1 MGMAPPSACRLTA
14 ADSLLSACPI
24 FYVKWQR
31 EFFSRNSGQG
41 VARLGVACLRAK
53 EKNTYSLMMCIFIGI
68 AIVRSWSTLKA
79 KCQFHCGSQ
88 GIKEDTRCTMLR
100 FHKISAF
107 PFQFFI
113 QLFIKPHFGTRILL
127 FGLFG
132 QLRVVLCTIY

>member
-24 FYVKWQR
+24 FYVKWQG
-31 EFFSRNSGQG
+31 EFFSRNSGKGVAGLG

-53 EKNTYSLMMCIFIGI
+53 EKNTYSLMMFIFIGI

-88 GIKEDTRCTMLR
+88 GIKEDTRCTPARTLS
-100 FHKISAF
+100 IS
-107 PFQFFI
+107 
-113 QLFIKPHFGTRILL
+113 
-127 FGLFG
+127 GLKS
-132 QLRVVLCTIY
+132 RVLKLTFLT

>member
-1 MGMAPPSACRLTA
+1 MAGL
-14 ADSLLSACPI
+14 
-24 FYVKWQR
+24 
-31 EFFSRNSGQG
+31 G

-88 GIKEDTRCTMLR
+88 GIKEDTRFTMLR

-107 PFQFFI
+107 PYFPAREYVRMDAVGAQ
-113 QLFIKPHFGTRILL
+113 TRRSLGQHLL
-127 FGLFG
+127 HPL
-132 QLRVVLCTIY
+132 I